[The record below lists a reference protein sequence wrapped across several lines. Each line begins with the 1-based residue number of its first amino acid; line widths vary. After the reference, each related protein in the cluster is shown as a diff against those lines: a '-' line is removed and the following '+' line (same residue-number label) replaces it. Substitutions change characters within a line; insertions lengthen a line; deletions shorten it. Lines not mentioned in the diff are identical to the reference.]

1 MPQTYFEKVWNEHV
15 IAPLGPDSALIHIDR
30 LILHEW
36 TASWI
41 LSGFAAA
48 KRRPLRPDLVFSLV
62 DHLIDTTPGRG
73 PEQSHAATGA
83 HVLRDARQQINKLGL
98 RFFEVGDP
106 RQGIAHV
113 VSPEQGI
120 VLPGLTLV
128 CGDSHTCTNGG
139 VGALAWGLGNAETEH
154 ALATQSLAQIKPKNM
169 RVNFNGQLQPGVTAK
184 DLILHLIGKIG
195 ANGGIGYA
203 VEFAGSAIRAMPV
216 EGRLTLC
223 NMVIEFSGRYG
234 FVPPD
239 DTTYQYLHGRSF
251 APKGAQW
258 DRAEQHWRS
267 LLTDDHAV
275 FEREVDI
282 DCDAIAPQIT
292 WGTTPQHVIA
302 INQRIPD
309 PLDEKN
315 PEVRRQLERA
325 LHYMQ
330 LKPGQSL
337 IGTPIDAAFIGSCTN
352 SRISDLRAVAAV
364 LKGKHVAAGVQAV
377 CVPGSTEVKRQAEA
391 EGLDRIF
398 VESGFEW
405 HESGCSLCADMGN
418 QRLANLRVIST
429 TNRNFEGRQGPQTRS
444 HLASPAMVAAAAIA
458 GKIIDPRV
466 TT

>member
-1 MPQTYFEKVWNEHV
+1 M
-15 IAPLGPDSALIHIDR
+15 
-30 LILHEW
+30 
-36 TASWI
+36 
-41 LSGFAAA
+41 
-48 KRRPLRPDLVFSLV
+48 
-62 DHLIDTTPGRG
+62 
-73 PEQSHAATGA
+73 
-83 HVLRDARQQINKLGL
+83 
-98 RFFEVGDP
+98 
-106 RQGIAHV
+106 
-113 VSPEQGI
+113 
-120 VLPGLTLV
+120 PGLTLV

-330 LKPGQSL
+330 LKPGHSL